1 MSQNQTGEF
10 TQPLFWVVSIPL
22 LASWMISTTII
33 PFLLNGFLP
42 KGIREERRKH
52 LKGNAKPHLPVF
64 TTEIVLP
71 RGSSIEHS
79 SEVARDFDRFLATER
94 GADKGDVVSWGPS
107 SEEESHDFG
116 SMFPRN
122 RPDRNTSLS
131 SSTTIEVDTP
141 GRNNEGCKRHRTGW
155 QNR

>member
-42 KGIREERRKH
+42 KGIREERRKY

-79 SEVARDFDRFLATER
+79 SEVAKRLRPISSHREGRRQRRCGKLGTFVGGGIPRFRLNVSPESARPEYIFIIINNNR
-94 GADKGDVVSWGPS
+94 G
-107 SEEESHDFG
+107 
-116 SMFPRN
+116 
-122 RPDRNTSLS
+122 
-131 SSTTIEVDTP
+131 
-141 GRNNEGCKRHRTGW
+141 
-155 QNR
+155 